1 MQLPADFITQME
13 RMMAP
18 ELWHV
23 LREGLAQEPS
33 VSIRINPSKID
44 LKEWEVVLSDGVV
57 PWCEYGFYLT
67 HRPPFTFDPL
77 LHAGAY
83 YVQESSSM
91 FLHHVLREILR
102 GARCEERLRVGERS
116 SGMRGARNDLR
127 VLDLCAA
134 PGGKSTLVR
143 SVLPAESL
151 LVSNEPIR
159 GRYQVLQENV
169 MKWGYDRHEV
179 TNLYPR
185 DFRKRKELYDIIIT
199 DVPCSGEGMFRK
211 DEGAIA
217 EWSLQKVEQ
226 CQRLQREIVSDAWEC
241 LAPGGL
247 LIYST
252 CTFNTLENEENI
264 KWILENFDAEVL
276 PVHTEAEWN
285 IQGSILPDFIAPIY
299 RFIPGL
305 TRGEGLFMAVIRKR
319 GYVGTWVRGSEKCNK
334 AQKTNLVPSHPRTL
348 APSTNIDIDYPTALR
363 YLRREAIVL
372 PPDAPLGIVTVSY
385 QGIPLGQCKNIG
397 SRANNLY
404 PKEWRIKSTHTP
416 DYEAILRHT

>member
-226 CQRLQREIVSDAWEC
+226 CQRLQREIVIDAWEC
-241 LAPGGL
+241 LVPGGL

>member
-91 FLHHVLREILR
+91 FLHQVLRQYVTEP
-102 GARCEERLRVGERS
+102 VV
-116 SGMRGARNDLR
+116 M
-127 VLDLCAA
+127 LDLCAA
-134 PGGKSTLVR
+134 PGGKSTLAR
-143 SVLPAESL
+143 SVLPEGSR

-159 GRYQVLQENV
+159 GRAQVLEENV
-169 MKWGYDRHEV
+169 TKWGYPDHIV
-179 TNLYPR
+179 TNRYPK
-185 DFRKRKELYDIIIT
+185 DFRKSKQQFDVILT

-276 PVHTEAEWN
+276 PVHTEVEWN

-305 TRGEGLFMAVIRKR
+305 TRGEGLFMAVLRK
-319 GYVGTWVRGSEKCNK
+319 GGK
-334 AQKTNLVPSHPRTL
+334 ASPHPSPFHPYPSPL
-348 APSTNIDIDYPTALR
+348 NPPPSTFNPIEIDYPTALR

>member
-23 LREGLAQEPS
+23 LRKGLAQEPS
-33 VSIRINPSKID
+33 VSIRINPSKIN

-91 FLHHVLREILR
+91 FLHQVLRQYVTEP
-102 GARCEERLRVGERS
+102 VV
-116 SGMRGARNDLR
+116 M
-127 VLDLCAA
+127 LDLCAA
-134 PGGKSTLVR
+134 PGGKSTLAR
-143 SVLPAESL
+143 SVLPEGSR

-159 GRYQVLQENV
+159 GRAQVLEENV
-169 MKWGYDRHEV
+169 TKWGYPDHIV
-179 TNLYPR
+179 TNRYPK
-185 DFRKRKELYDIIIT
+185 DFRKSKQQFDVILT

-305 TRGEGLFMAVIRKR
+305 TRGEGLFMAVMRK
-319 GYVGTWVRGSEKCNK
+319 GGK
-334 AQKTNLVPSHPRTL
+334 ASPHLP
-348 APSTNIDIDYPTALR
+348 PSTFHLPPSPLNPPPSTFNPIDIDYPTALR

>member
-91 FLHHVLREILR
+91 FLHQVLRQYVTEP
-102 GARCEERLRVGERS
+102 VV
-116 SGMRGARNDLR
+116 M
-127 VLDLCAA
+127 LDLCAA
-134 PGGKSTLVR
+134 PGGKSTLAR
-143 SVLPAESL
+143 SVLPEGSR
-151 LVSNEPIR
+151 LVSNEPMR
-159 GRYQVLQENV
+159 GRAQVLEENV
-169 MKWGYDRHEV
+169 TKWGYPDHIV
-179 TNLYPR
+179 TNRYPK
-185 DFRKRKELYDIIIT
+185 DFRKSKQQFDVILT

>member
-91 FLHHVLREILR
+91 FLHQVLRQYVTEP
-102 GARCEERLRVGERS
+102 VV
-116 SGMRGARNDLR
+116 M
-127 VLDLCAA
+127 LDLCAA
-134 PGGKSTLVR
+134 PGGKSTLAR
-143 SVLPAESL
+143 SVLPEGSR

-159 GRYQVLQENV
+159 GRAQVLEENV
-169 MKWGYDRHEV
+169 TKWGYPDHIV
-179 TNLYPR
+179 TNRYPK
-185 DFRKRKELYDIIIT
+185 DFRKSKQQFDVILT

-305 TRGEGLFMAVIRKR
+305 TRGEGLFMAVMRK
-319 GYVGTWVRGSEKCNK
+319 GGK
-334 AQKTNLVPSHPRTL
+334 ASPHLP
-348 APSTNIDIDYPTALR
+348 PSTFHLPPSPLNPPPSTFNPIDIDYPTALR

>member
-1 MQLPADFITQME
+1 
-13 RMMAP
+13 MAP

-91 FLHHVLREILR
+91 FLHQVLRQYVTEP
-102 GARCEERLRVGERS
+102 VV
-116 SGMRGARNDLR
+116 M
-127 VLDLCAA
+127 LDLCAA
-134 PGGKSTLVR
+134 PGGKSTLAR
-143 SVLPAESL
+143 SVLPEGSR

-159 GRYQVLQENV
+159 GRAQVLEENV
-169 MKWGYDRHEV
+169 TKWGYPDHIV
-179 TNLYPR
+179 TNRYPK
-185 DFRKRKELYDIIIT
+185 DFRKSKQQFDVILT

-305 TRGEGLFMAVIRKR
+305 TRGEGLFMAVLRK
-319 GYVGTWVRGSEKCNK
+319 GGK
-334 AQKTNLVPSHPRTL
+334 ASPPPSLFTL
-348 APSTNIDIDYPTALR
+348 PPIPDRWSPTRSLSLFTLHSSLFTQEIDYPTALR

>member
-91 FLHHVLREILR
+91 FLHQVLRQYVTEP
-102 GARCEERLRVGERS
+102 VV
-116 SGMRGARNDLR
+116 M
-127 VLDLCAA
+127 LDLCAA
-134 PGGKSTLVR
+134 PGGKSTLAR
-143 SVLPAESL
+143 SVLPEGSR

-159 GRYQVLQENV
+159 GRAQVLEENV
-169 MKWGYDRHEV
+169 TKWGYPDHIV
-179 TNLYPR
+179 TNRYPK
-185 DFRKRKELYDIIIT
+185 DFRKSKQQFDVILT

-305 TRGEGLFMAVIRKR
+305 TRGEGLFMAVVKKR
-319 GYVGTWVRGSEKCNK
+319 GGASPN
-334 AQKTNLVPSHPRTL
+334 PSLFTL
-348 APSTNIDIDYPTALR
+348 PPIPDRCSPTRSLSLFTLHSSLFTQEIDYPTALR

-372 PPDAPLGIVTVSY
+372 PPDTPRGIVTVSY

>member
-13 RMMAP
+13 RMMTP
-18 ELWHV
+18 ELWQV
-23 LREGLAQEPS
+23 LRKGLAQEPS

-91 FLHHVLREILR
+91 FLHQVLRQYVTEP
-102 GARCEERLRVGERS
+102 VV
-116 SGMRGARNDLR
+116 M
-127 VLDLCAA
+127 LDLCAA
-134 PGGKSTLVR
+134 PGGKSTLAR
-143 SVLPAESL
+143 SVLPEGSR
-151 LVSNEPIR
+151 LVSNEPMR
-159 GRYQVLQENV
+159 GRAQVLEENV
-169 MKWGYDRHEV
+169 TKWGYPDHIV
-179 TNLYPR
+179 TNRYPK
-185 DFRKRKELYDIIIT
+185 DFRKSKQQFDVILT

-305 TRGEGLFMAVIRKR
+305 TRGEGLFMAVVKKR
-319 GYVGTWVRGSEKCNK
+319 GGASSN
-334 AQKTNLVPSHPRTL
+334 PSLFTL
-348 APSTNIDIDYPTALR
+348 PPIPDRWSPTRSLSLFTLHSSLFTQEIDYPTALR

>member
-91 FLHHVLREILR
+91 FLHQVLRQYVTEP
-102 GARCEERLRVGERS
+102 VV
-116 SGMRGARNDLR
+116 M
-127 VLDLCAA
+127 LDLCAA
-134 PGGKSTLVR
+134 PGGKSTLAR
-143 SVLPAESL
+143 SVLPEGSR

-159 GRYQVLQENV
+159 GRAEVLRENV
-169 MKWGYDRHEV
+169 TKWGYPDHIV
-179 TNLYPR
+179 TNRYPK
-185 DFRKRKELYDIIIT
+185 DFRKSKQHFDVILT

-264 KWILENFDAEVL
+264 KWILENFDAEAL
-276 PVHTEAEWN
+276 PVHTEVEWN
-285 IQGSILPDFIAPIY
+285 IQGSILPDFIAPVY

-305 TRGEGLFMAVIRKR
+305 TRGEGLFMAAIRKR

-334 AQKTNLVPSHPRTL
+334 VQKTNLVPSHPRTL

-372 PPDAPLGIVTVSY
+372 PPDAPLGIVIVSY

>member
-23 LREGLAQEPS
+23 LRKGLAQEPS

-91 FLHHVLREILR
+91 FLHQVLRQYVTEP
-102 GARCEERLRVGERS
+102 VV
-116 SGMRGARNDLR
+116 M
-127 VLDLCAA
+127 LDLCAA
-134 PGGKSTLVR
+134 PGGKSTLAR
-143 SVLPAESL
+143 SVLPEGSR

-159 GRYQVLQENV
+159 GRAQVLEENV
-169 MKWGYDRHEV
+169 TKWGYPDHIV
-179 TNLYPR
+179 TNRYPK
-185 DFRKRKELYDIIIT
+185 DFRKSKQQFDVILT

-305 TRGEGLFMAVIRKR
+305 TRGEGLFMAVMRK
-319 GYVGTWVRGSEKCNK
+319 GGK
-334 AQKTNLVPSHPRTL
+334 ASPNPSLFTL
-348 APSTNIDIDYPTALR
+348 PPIPDRWSPTRSLSLFTLHSSLFTQEIDYPTALR

-372 PPDAPLGIVTVSY
+372 PPDAPMGIVTVSY

>member
-23 LREGLAQEPS
+23 LRKGLAQEPS

-91 FLHHVLREILR
+91 FLHQVLRQYVTEP
-102 GARCEERLRVGERS
+102 VV
-116 SGMRGARNDLR
+116 M
-127 VLDLCAA
+127 LDLCAA
-134 PGGKSTLVR
+134 PGGKSTLAR
-143 SVLPAESL
+143 SVLPEGSR

-159 GRYQVLQENV
+159 GRAQVLEENV
-169 MKWGYDRHEV
+169 TKWGYPDHIV
-179 TNLYPR
+179 TNRYPK
-185 DFRKRKELYDIIIT
+185 DFRKSKQQFDVILT
-199 DVPCSGEGMFRK
+199 DVPCSGEGLFRK

-299 RFIPGL
+299 RFIPGM
-305 TRGEGLFMAVIRKR
+305 TRGEGLFMAVMRK
-319 GYVGTWVRGSEKCNK
+319 GGK
-334 AQKTNLVPSHPRTL
+334 ASPNPSLFTL
-348 APSTNIDIDYPTALR
+348 HFSLFTLPPSLFTLHSSLFTQEIDYPTALR

>member
-13 RMMAP
+13 RMMTP

-23 LREGLAQEPS
+23 LRKGLAQEPS

-67 HRPPFTFDPL
+67 HRPSFTFDPL

-91 FLHHVLREILR
+91 FLHQVLRQYVTEP
-102 GARCEERLRVGERS
+102 VV
-116 SGMRGARNDLR
+116 M
-127 VLDLCAA
+127 LDLCAA
-134 PGGKSTLVR
+134 PGGKSTLAR
-143 SVLPAESL
+143 SVLPEGSR

-159 GRYQVLQENV
+159 GRAQVLEENV
-169 MKWGYDRHEV
+169 TKWGYPDHIV
-179 TNLYPR
+179 TNRYPK
-185 DFRKRKELYDIIIT
+185 DFRKSKQQFDVILT

-305 TRGEGLFMAVIRKR
+305 TRGEGLFMAVVKKR
-319 GYVGTWVRGSEKCNK
+319 GGASP
-334 AQKTNLVPSHPRTL
+334 NLP
-348 APSTNIDIDYPTALR
+348 PSTFHLPPSPLTLHSSLFTQEIDYPTALR
-363 YLRREAIVL
+363 FLRREAIVL

>member
-102 GARCEERLRVGERS
+102 GAR
-116 SGMRGARNDLR
+116 NDLR

-179 TNLYPR
+179 TNRYPK
-185 DFRKRKELYDIIIT
+185 DFRKSKQQFDVIIT

-241 LAPGGL
+241 LVPGGL

-285 IQGSILPDFIAPIY
+285 IQGSILPDFIAPVY

>member
-44 LKEWEVVLSDGVV
+44 LKEWEVALSDGVV
-57 PWCEYGFYLT
+57 PWCEYGFYIT

-91 FLHHVLREILR
+91 FLHQVLRQYVTEP
-102 GARCEERLRVGERS
+102 VV
-116 SGMRGARNDLR
+116 M
-127 VLDLCAA
+127 LDLCAA
-134 PGGKSTLVR
+134 PGGKSTLAR
-143 SVLPAESL
+143 SVLPEGSR

-159 GRYQVLQENV
+159 GRAQVLEENV
-169 MKWGYDRHEV
+169 TKWGYPDHIV
-179 TNLYPR
+179 TNRYPK
-185 DFRKRKELYDIIIT
+185 DFRKSKQQFDVILT

-305 TRGEGLFMAVIRKR
+305 TRGEGLFMAVVKKR
-319 GYVGTWVRGSEKCNK
+319 GGASP
-334 AQKTNLVPSHPRTL
+334 NLP
-348 APSTNIDIDYPTALR
+348 PSTFHRPPSPLNPPPSTFNPIEIDYPTALR

>member
-1 MQLPADFITQME
+1 
-13 RMMAP
+13 MMAP

-91 FLHHVLREILR
+91 FLHHVLREIL
-102 GARCEERLRVGERS
+102 
-116 SGMRGARNDLR
+116 RGARNDLR

-241 LAPGGL
+241 LVPGGL

-305 TRGEGLFMAVIRKR
+305 TRGEGLFMAVLRK
-319 GYVGTWVRGSEKCNK
+319 GGK
-334 AQKTNLVPSHPRTL
+334 ASPNPSLFTL
-348 APSTNIDIDYPTALR
+348 PPIPDRWSPTRSLSLFTLHSSLFTQEIDYPTALR

>member
-1 MQLPADFITQME
+1 
-13 RMMAP
+13 MAP

-44 LKEWEVVLSDGVV
+44 LKEWEVALSDGVV
-57 PWCEYGFYLT
+57 PWCEYGFYIT

-91 FLHHVLREILR
+91 FLHQVLRQYVTEP
-102 GARCEERLRVGERS
+102 VV
-116 SGMRGARNDLR
+116 M
-127 VLDLCAA
+127 LDLCAA
-134 PGGKSTLVR
+134 PGGKSTLAR
-143 SVLPAESL
+143 SVLPEGSR

-159 GRYQVLQENV
+159 GRAQVLEENV
-169 MKWGYDRHEV
+169 TKWGYPDHIV
-179 TNLYPR
+179 TNRYPK
-185 DFRKRKELYDIIIT
+185 DFRKSKQQFDVILT

-305 TRGEGLFMAVIRKR
+305 TRGEGLFMAVVKKR
-319 GYVGTWVRGSEKCNK
+319 GGASP
-334 AQKTNLVPSHPRTL
+334 NLP
-348 APSTNIDIDYPTALR
+348 PSTFHRPPSPLNPPPSTFNPIEIDYPTALR

>member
-23 LREGLAQEPS
+23 LRKGLAQEPS

-91 FLHHVLREILR
+91 FLHQVLRQYVTEP
-102 GARCEERLRVGERS
+102 VV
-116 SGMRGARNDLR
+116 M
-127 VLDLCAA
+127 LDLCAA
-134 PGGKSTLVR
+134 PGGKSTLAR
-143 SVLPAESL
+143 SVLPEGSR

-159 GRYQVLQENV
+159 GRAQVLEENV
-169 MKWGYDRHEV
+169 TKWGYPDHIV
-179 TNLYPR
+179 TNRYPK
-185 DFRKRKELYDIIIT
+185 DFRKSKQQFDVILT

-299 RFIPGL
+299 RFIPGM
-305 TRGEGLFMAVIRKR
+305 TRGEGLFMAVMRK
-319 GYVGTWVRGSEKCNK
+319 GGK
-334 AQKTNLVPSHPRTL
+334 ASPNPSLFTL
-348 APSTNIDIDYPTALR
+348 HFSLFTLPPSLFTLHSSLFTQEIDYPTALR

>member
-1 MQLPADFITQME
+1 
-13 RMMAP
+13 MMAP

-91 FLHHVLREILR
+91 FLHQVLRQYVTEP
-102 GARCEERLRVGERS
+102 VV
-116 SGMRGARNDLR
+116 M
-127 VLDLCAA
+127 LDLCAA
-134 PGGKSTLVR
+134 PGGKSTLAR
-143 SVLPAESL
+143 SVLPEGSR

-159 GRYQVLQENV
+159 GRAQVLEENV
-169 MKWGYDRHEV
+169 TKWGYPDHIV
-179 TNLYPR
+179 TNRYPK
-185 DFRKRKELYDIIIT
+185 DFRKSKQQFDVILT

-305 TRGEGLFMAVIRKR
+305 TRGEGLFMAVLRK
-319 GYVGTWVRGSEKCNK
+319 GGK
-334 AQKTNLVPSHPRTL
+334 ASPHPSLFTL
-348 APSTNIDIDYPTALR
+348 PPIPDRWSPTRSLSLFTLHSSLFTQEIDYPTAIR

-372 PPDAPLGIVTVSY
+372 PPDAPLGIVTLSY

>member
-91 FLHHVLREILR
+91 FLHQVLRQYVTEP
-102 GARCEERLRVGERS
+102 VV
-116 SGMRGARNDLR
+116 M
-127 VLDLCAA
+127 LDLCAA
-134 PGGKSTLVR
+134 PGGKSTLAR
-143 SVLPAESL
+143 SVLPEGSR

-159 GRYQVLQENV
+159 GRAQVLEENV
-169 MKWGYDRHEV
+169 TKWGYPDHIV
-179 TNLYPR
+179 TNRYPK
-185 DFRKRKELYDIIIT
+185 DFRKSKQQFDVILT

-305 TRGEGLFMAVIRKR
+305 TRGEGLFMAVMRK
-319 GYVGTWVRGSEKCNK
+319 GGK
-334 AQKTNLVPSHPRTL
+334 ASPHPYTL
-348 APSTNIDIDYPTALR
+348 PPIPDRWSPTRSLSLFTLHSSLFTQEIDYPTALR

>member
-91 FLHHVLREILR
+91 FLHQVLRQYVTEP
-102 GARCEERLRVGERS
+102 VV
-116 SGMRGARNDLR
+116 M
-127 VLDLCAA
+127 LDLCAA
-134 PGGKSTLVR
+134 PGGKSTLAR
-143 SVLPAESL
+143 SVLPEGSR

-159 GRYQVLQENV
+159 GRAQVLEENV
-169 MKWGYDRHEV
+169 TKWGYPDHIV
-179 TNLYPR
+179 TNRYPK
-185 DFRKRKELYDIIIT
+185 DFRKSKQQFDVILT

-211 DEGAIA
+211 DEGAIG

-305 TRGEGLFMAVIRKR
+305 TRGEGLFMAVMRK
-319 GYVGTWVRGSEKCNK
+319 GGK
-334 AQKTNLVPSHPRTL
+334 ASPNPSLFTL
-348 APSTNIDIDYPTALR
+348 PPIPDRWSPTRSLSLFTLHSSLFTQEIDYPTALR

>member
-91 FLHHVLREILR
+91 FLHQVLRQYVTEP
-102 GARCEERLRVGERS
+102 VV
-116 SGMRGARNDLR
+116 M
-127 VLDLCAA
+127 LDLCAA
-134 PGGKSTLVR
+134 PGGKSTLAR
-143 SVLPAESL
+143 SVLPEGSR

-159 GRYQVLQENV
+159 GRAQVLEENV
-169 MKWGYDRHEV
+169 TKWGYPDHIV
-179 TNLYPR
+179 TNRYPK
-185 DFRKRKELYDIIIT
+185 DFRKSKQQFDVILT

-305 TRGEGLFMAVIRKR
+305 TRGEGLFMAVLRK
-319 GYVGTWVRGSEKCNK
+319 GGK
-334 AQKTNLVPSHPRTL
+334 ASPHPSLFTL
-348 APSTNIDIDYPTALR
+348 PPIPDRWSPTRSLSLFTLHSSLFTQEIDYPTAIR

-372 PPDAPLGIVTVSY
+372 PPDAPLGIVTLSY

>member
-91 FLHHVLREILR
+91 FLHQVLRQYVTEPV
-102 GARCEERLRVGERS
+102 A
-116 SGMRGARNDLR
+116 M
-127 VLDLCAA
+127 LDLCAA
-134 PGGKSTLVR
+134 PGGKSTLAR
-143 SVLPAESL
+143 SVLPEGSR
-151 LVSNEPIR
+151 LVSNEPMR
-159 GRYQVLQENV
+159 GRAQVLEENV
-169 MKWGYDRHEV
+169 TKWGYPDHIV
-179 TNLYPR
+179 TNRYPK
-185 DFRKRKELYDIIIT
+185 DFRKSKQQFDVILT

-241 LAPGGL
+241 LVPGGL

-305 TRGEGLFMAVIRKR
+305 TRGEGLFMAVIGKR
-319 GYVGTWVRGSEKCNK
+319 GERSEKTRVSNK
-334 AQKTNLVPSHPRTL
+334 SLSSLLTPLS
-348 APSTNIDIDYPTALR
+348 SINIDIDYPTALR

-372 PPDAPLGIVTVSY
+372 PPDAPRGIVTVSY

>member
-1 MQLPADFITQME
+1 
-13 RMMAP
+13 MAP

-91 FLHHVLREILR
+91 FLHQVLRQYVTEP
-102 GARCEERLRVGERS
+102 VV
-116 SGMRGARNDLR
+116 M
-127 VLDLCAA
+127 LDLCAA
-134 PGGKSTLVR
+134 PGGKSTLAR
-143 SVLPAESL
+143 SVLPEGSR

-159 GRYQVLQENV
+159 GRAQVLEENV
-169 MKWGYDRHEV
+169 TKWGYPDHIV
-179 TNLYPR
+179 TNRYPK
-185 DFRKRKELYDIIIT
+185 DFRKSKQQFDVILT

-305 TRGEGLFMAVIRKR
+305 TRGEGLFMAVMRK
-319 GYVGTWVRGSEKCNK
+319 GGK
-334 AQKTNLVPSHPRTL
+334 ASPHPYTL
-348 APSTNIDIDYPTALR
+348 PPIPDRWSPTRSLSLFTLHSSLFTQEIDYPTALR

>member
-44 LKEWEVVLSDGVV
+44 LKEWEVVLSDGMV

-102 GARCEERLRVGERS
+102 GARCE
-116 SGMRGARNDLR
+116 MRDARNDLR

-241 LAPGGL
+241 LVPGGL

-299 RFIPGL
+299 RFIPGM

>member
-13 RMMAP
+13 RIMAP

-23 LREGLAQEPS
+23 LRKGLAQEPS

-91 FLHHVLREILR
+91 FLHQVLRQYVTEP
-102 GARCEERLRVGERS
+102 VV
-116 SGMRGARNDLR
+116 M
-127 VLDLCAA
+127 LDLCAA
-134 PGGKSTLVR
+134 PGGKSTLAR
-143 SVLPAESL
+143 SVLPEGSR

-159 GRYQVLQENV
+159 GRAQVLEENV
-169 MKWGYDRHEV
+169 TKWGYPDHIV
-179 TNLYPR
+179 TNRYPK
-185 DFRKRKELYDIIIT
+185 DFRKSKQQFDVILT

-305 TRGEGLFMAVIRKR
+305 TRGEGLFMAVVKKR
-319 GYVGTWVRGSEKCNK
+319 GGASPN
-334 AQKTNLVPSHPRTL
+334 PSLFTL
-348 APSTNIDIDYPTALR
+348 PPIPDRWSPTRSLSLFTLHSSLFTQEIDYPTALR

-372 PPDAPLGIVTVSY
+372 PPDTPRGIVTVSY

>member
-91 FLHHVLREILR
+91 FLHHVLREIL
-102 GARCEERLRVGERS
+102 
-116 SGMRGARNDLR
+116 RGARNDLR

-241 LAPGGL
+241 LVPGGL

-305 TRGEGLFMAVIRKR
+305 TRGEGLFMAVIGKR
-319 GYVGTWVRGSEKCNK
+319 GERSEERGERNVKCNSK
-334 AQKTNLVPSHPRTL
+334 HGNANIEKTGVSSKSHSSLLTPL
-348 APSTNIDIDYPTALR
+348 SSINIDIDYPTALR

>member
-1 MQLPADFITQME
+1 
-13 RMMAP
+13 MAP

-91 FLHHVLREILR
+91 FLHQVLRQYVTEP
-102 GARCEERLRVGERS
+102 VV
-116 SGMRGARNDLR
+116 M
-127 VLDLCAA
+127 LDLCAA
-134 PGGKSTLVR
+134 PGGKSTLAR
-143 SVLPAESL
+143 SVLPEGSR

-159 GRYQVLQENV
+159 GRAQVLEENV
-169 MKWGYDRHEV
+169 TKWGYPDHIV
-179 TNLYPR
+179 TNRYPK
-185 DFRKRKELYDIIIT
+185 DFRKSKQQFDVILT

-305 TRGEGLFMAVIRKR
+305 TRGEGLFMAVMRK
-319 GYVGTWVRGSEKCNK
+319 GGK
-334 AQKTNLVPSHPRTL
+334 ASPHPSLFTL
-348 APSTNIDIDYPTALR
+348 PPIPDRWSPTRSLSLFTLHSSLFTQEIDYPTALR

>member
-23 LREGLAQEPS
+23 LRKGLAQEPS

-91 FLHHVLREILR
+91 FLHQVLRQYVTEP
-102 GARCEERLRVGERS
+102 VV
-116 SGMRGARNDLR
+116 M
-127 VLDLCAA
+127 LDLCAA
-134 PGGKSTLVR
+134 PGGKSTLAR
-143 SVLPAESL
+143 SVLPEGSR

-159 GRYQVLQENV
+159 GRAQVLEENV
-169 MKWGYDRHEV
+169 TKWGYPDHIV
-179 TNLYPR
+179 TNRYPK
-185 DFRKRKELYDIIIT
+185 DFRKSKQQFDVILT

-305 TRGEGLFMAVIRKR
+305 TRGEGLFMAVMRK
-319 GYVGTWVRGSEKCNK
+319 GGK
-334 AQKTNLVPSHPRTL
+334 ASPHLP
-348 APSTNIDIDYPTALR
+348 PSTFHRPPSPLNPPPSTFNPIEIDYPTALR

-372 PPDAPLGIVTVSY
+372 PPDAPLGIVIVSY

>member
-1 MQLPADFITQME
+1 
-13 RMMAP
+13 MMAP

-91 FLHHVLREILR
+91 FLHQVLRQYVMEPV
-102 GARCEERLRVGERS
+102 A
-116 SGMRGARNDLR
+116 M
-127 VLDLCAA
+127 LDLCAA
-134 PGGKSTLVR
+134 PGGKSTLAR
-143 SVLPAESL
+143 SVLPEGSR

-159 GRYQVLQENV
+159 GRAQVLEENV
-169 MKWGYDRHEV
+169 TKWGYPDHIV
-179 TNLYPR
+179 TNRYPK
-185 DFRKRKELYDIIIT
+185 DFRKSKQQFDVILT

>member
-91 FLHHVLREILR
+91 FLHQVLRQYVTEP
-102 GARCEERLRVGERS
+102 VV
-116 SGMRGARNDLR
+116 M
-127 VLDLCAA
+127 LDLCAA
-134 PGGKSTLVR
+134 PGGKSTLAR
-143 SVLPAESL
+143 SVLPEGSR

-159 GRYQVLQENV
+159 GRAQVLEENV
-169 MKWGYDRHEV
+169 TKWGYPDHIV
-179 TNLYPR
+179 TNRYPK
-185 DFRKRKELYDIIIT
+185 DFRKSKQQFDVILT

-285 IQGSILPDFIAPIY
+285 IQGSILPDFIGPIY

-305 TRGEGLFMAVIRKR
+305 TRGEGLFMAVVKKR
-319 GYVGTWVRGSEKCNK
+319 GERREERGVSSKS
-334 AQKTNLVPSHPRTL
+334 LSSLFTL
-348 APSTNIDIDYPTALR
+348 HSSLFTQEIDYSTALR

>member
-91 FLHHVLREILR
+91 FLHQVLRQYVTEPV
-102 GARCEERLRVGERS
+102 A
-116 SGMRGARNDLR
+116 M
-127 VLDLCAA
+127 LDLCAA
-134 PGGKSTLVR
+134 PGGKSTLAR
-143 SVLPAESL
+143 SVLPEGSR
-151 LVSNEPIR
+151 LVSNEPMR
-159 GRYQVLQENV
+159 GRAQVLEENV
-169 MKWGYDRHEV
+169 TKWGYPDHIV
-179 TNLYPR
+179 TNRYPK
-185 DFRKRKELYDIIIT
+185 DFRKSKQQFDVILT

>member
-1 MQLPADFITQME
+1 
-13 RMMAP
+13 MAP

-91 FLHHVLREILR
+91 FLHQVLRQYVTEP
-102 GARCEERLRVGERS
+102 VV
-116 SGMRGARNDLR
+116 M
-127 VLDLCAA
+127 LDLCAA
-134 PGGKSTLVR
+134 PGGKSTLAR
-143 SVLPAESL
+143 SVLPEGSR

-159 GRYQVLQENV
+159 GRAQVLEENV
-169 MKWGYDRHEV
+169 TKWGYPDHIV
-179 TNLYPR
+179 TNRYPK
-185 DFRKRKELYDIIIT
+185 DFRKSKQQFDVILT

-276 PVHTEAEWN
+276 PVHTEVEWN

-305 TRGEGLFMAVIRKR
+305 TRGEGLFMAVLRK
-319 GYVGTWVRGSEKCNK
+319 GGK
-334 AQKTNLVPSHPRTL
+334 ASPHPSPFHPYPSPL
-348 APSTNIDIDYPTALR
+348 NPPPSTFNPIEIDYPTALR

>member
-23 LREGLAQEPS
+23 LRKGLAQEPS

-91 FLHHVLREILR
+91 FLHQVLRQYVTEP
-102 GARCEERLRVGERS
+102 VV
-116 SGMRGARNDLR
+116 M
-127 VLDLCAA
+127 LDLCAA
-134 PGGKSTLVR
+134 PGGKSTLAR
-143 SVLPAESL
+143 SVLPEGSR

-159 GRYQVLQENV
+159 GRAQVLEENV
-169 MKWGYDRHEV
+169 TKWGYPDHIV
-179 TNLYPR
+179 TNRYPK
-185 DFRKRKELYDIIIT
+185 DFRKSKQQFDVILT

-299 RFIPGL
+299 RFLPGM
-305 TRGEGLFMAVIRKR
+305 TRGEGLFMAVVKKR
-319 GYVGTWVRGSEKCNK
+319 GGASP
-334 AQKTNLVPSHPRTL
+334 NLPPFHPHPSPL
-348 APSTNIDIDYPTALR
+348 NPPPSTFNPIEIDYHTALR

>member
-91 FLHHVLREILR
+91 FLHQVLRQYVTEP
-102 GARCEERLRVGERS
+102 VV
-116 SGMRGARNDLR
+116 M
-127 VLDLCAA
+127 LDLCAA
-134 PGGKSTLVR
+134 PGGKSTLAR
-143 SVLPAESL
+143 SVLPEGSR

-159 GRYQVLQENV
+159 GRAEVLRENV
-169 MKWGYDRHEV
+169 TKWGYPDHIV
-179 TNLYPR
+179 TNRYPK
-185 DFRKRKELYDIIIT
+185 DFRKSKQHFDVILT

-241 LAPGGL
+241 LAPGVL

-264 KWILENFDAEVL
+264 KWILENFDAEAL
-276 PVHTEAEWN
+276 PVHTEVEWN
-285 IQGSILPDFIAPIY
+285 IQGSILPDFIAPVY

-305 TRGEGLFMAVIRKR
+305 TRGEGLFMAAIRKR

-334 AQKTNLVPSHPRTL
+334 VQKTNLVPSHPRTL

-372 PPDAPLGIVTVSY
+372 PPDAPLGIVIVSY

>member
-91 FLHHVLREILR
+91 FLHQVLRQY
-102 GARCEERLRVGERS
+102 VTKPVV
-116 SGMRGARNDLR
+116 M
-127 VLDLCAA
+127 LDLCAA
-134 PGGKSTLVR
+134 PGGKSTLAR
-143 SVLPAESL
+143 SVLPEGSR

-159 GRYQVLQENV
+159 GRAQVLEENV
-169 MKWGYDRHEV
+169 TKWGYPDHIV
-179 TNLYPR
+179 TNRYPK
-185 DFRKRKELYDIIIT
+185 DFRKSKQQFDVILT

-305 TRGEGLFMAVIRKR
+305 TRGEGLFMAVMRK
-319 GYVGTWVRGSEKCNK
+319 GGK
-334 AQKTNLVPSHPRTL
+334 ASPNPSLFTL
-348 APSTNIDIDYPTALR
+348 PPIPDRWSPTRSLSLFTLHSSLFTQEIDYPTALR

>member
-91 FLHHVLREILR
+91 FLHHVLREIL
-102 GARCEERLRVGERS
+102 
-116 SGMRGARNDLR
+116 RGARNDLR

-285 IQGSILPDFIAPIY
+285 IQGSILPDFIAPVY

-305 TRGEGLFMAVIRKR
+305 TRGEGLFMAAIRKR

>member
-91 FLHHVLREILR
+91 FLHQVLRQYVTEPV
-102 GARCEERLRVGERS
+102 A
-116 SGMRGARNDLR
+116 M
-127 VLDLCAA
+127 LDLCAA
-134 PGGKSTLVR
+134 PGGKSTLAR
-143 SVLPAESL
+143 SVLPEGSR
-151 LVSNEPIR
+151 LVSNEPMR
-159 GRYQVLQENV
+159 GRAQVLEENV
-169 MKWGYDRHEV
+169 TKWGYPDHIV
-179 TNLYPR
+179 TNRYPK
-185 DFRKRKELYDIIIT
+185 DFRKSKQQFDVILT

-241 LAPGGL
+241 LVPGGL

-305 TRGEGLFMAVIRKR
+305 TRGEGLFMAVIRKGGER
-319 GYVGTWVRGSEKCNK
+319 REKTRVSN
-334 AQKTNLVPSHPRTL
+334 TPLSSLLTPLS
-348 APSTNIDIDYPTALR
+348 SINIDIDYPTALR

>member
-23 LREGLAQEPS
+23 LRKGLAQEPS

-91 FLHHVLREILR
+91 FLHQVLRQYVTEP
-102 GARCEERLRVGERS
+102 VV
-116 SGMRGARNDLR
+116 M
-127 VLDLCAA
+127 LDLCAA
-134 PGGKSTLVR
+134 PGGKSTLAR
-143 SVLPAESL
+143 SVLPEGSR

-159 GRYQVLQENV
+159 GRAQVLEENV
-169 MKWGYDRHEV
+169 TKWGYPDHIV
-179 TNLYPR
+179 TNRYPK
-185 DFRKRKELYDIIIT
+185 DFRKSKQQFDVILT

-305 TRGEGLFMAVIRKR
+305 TRGEGLFMAVMRK
-319 GYVGTWVRGSEKCNK
+319 GGK
-334 AQKTNLVPSHPRTL
+334 ASPNPSLFTL
-348 APSTNIDIDYPTALR
+348 HSSLFTLPPSLFTLHSSLFTQEIDYPTALR

-372 PPDAPLGIVTVSY
+372 PPDTPRGIVTVSY

>member
-1 MQLPADFITQME
+1 
-13 RMMAP
+13 MAP

-102 GARCEERLRVGERS
+102 GAR
-116 SGMRGARNDLR
+116 NDLR

-179 TNLYPR
+179 TNRYPK
-185 DFRKRKELYDIIIT
+185 DFRKSKQQFDVIIT

-241 LAPGGL
+241 LVPGGL

-285 IQGSILPDFIAPIY
+285 IQGSILPDFIAPVY